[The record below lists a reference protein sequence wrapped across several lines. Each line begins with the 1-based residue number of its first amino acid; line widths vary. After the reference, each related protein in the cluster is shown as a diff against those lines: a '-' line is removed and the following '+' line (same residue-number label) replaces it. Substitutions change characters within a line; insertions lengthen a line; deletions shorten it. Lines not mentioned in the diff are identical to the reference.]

1 MMPRVVKRYTNR
13 KLYDTATSRYVSL
26 DDVAGFVRAGEEVQV
41 IENVSGEDLTAVTL
55 AQIILEDERQKRSFV
70 SLPLL
75 RDLVRGSGDAI
86 ADATRQATEVID
98 DFRAKAEERVSALV
112 NEGASRRDA
121 FLDTIE
127 RSRKSLDDLQTRID
141 EGVKESFDR
150 FRDATGIGSELERL
164 ETAMKEIE
172 ERIRAMLS
180 QGGEAPGSSTAAAA
194 ASKPEAASASKP
206 EVASAA
212 EPETPAESAAASEAD
227 PAAQ

>member
-13 KLYDTATSRYVSL
+13 KLYDTAASRYVSL
-26 DDVAGFVRAGEEVQV
+26 EDVAGFVRAGEEVQV

-86 ADATRQATEVID
+86 ADATRQATSVID
-98 DFRAKAEERVSALV
+98 DFRAKAEEHVTALV
-112 NEGASRRDA
+112 SEGTSRRDA
-121 FLDTIE
+121 FLETIE
-127 RSRKSLDDLQTRID
+127 RSRASLDDLQTRID

-172 ERIRAMLS
+172 ARIRTMLS
-180 QGGEAPGSSTAAAA
+180 QNGEEAEPGSPGDAAAGSA
-194 ASKPEAASASKP
+194 PEAGVASASAP
-206 EVASAA
+206 EAGDA
-212 EPETPAESAAASEAD
+212 PK
-227 PAAQ
+227 